1 MNHLPT
7 RPATRFAALAATL
20 VLALPLTSSPLAAAT
35 AVAAAAAEP
44 AAPAAPAKWTTRVF
58 SRVPAPGYPAYVHA
72 HTNGRV
78 YAGTYV
84 NGSATGVPS
93 RVFEWT
99 RGGQLLRS
107 WPVPGQVLDGSQGV
121 QVAQQTRD
129 GRLVVLETSRR
140 RLLTLD
146 VRTGRWKRIATFPD
160 GSVPNYATWGP
171 RGELYVSDYA
181 RPVVWRVPPGGGT
194 PRAWFTA
201 PALNGTE
208 LGTTG
213 LVYRPG
219 RRDLVIAQQWVL
231 DGTQLPTTGAVL
243 SLGVR
248 PDGRP
253 GKLRTLWRSG
263 PMELPD
269 GFGIG
274 RSGHLYVA
282 LLGTNQLVELTGR
295 GVEVDRFPDVP
306 LLGSNGSAV
315 PFDAPCSAT
324 FLGTSVLVANQSAIT
339 GTAAN
344 QAILRVEVGERG
356 RRPYLPRQ
364 ARLGG

>member
-1 MNHLPT
+1 MNPIPKRL
-7 RPATRFAALAATL
+7 ATLLAAL
-20 VLALPLTSSPLAAAT
+20 VLALPLT
-35 AVAAAAAEP
+35 
-44 AAPAAPAKWTTRVF
+44 AAPAAAAPEDAAPTAAMPEKWTTRVF
-58 SRVPAPGYPAYVHA
+58 SRVPAPGYPAYVHV

-99 RGGQLLRS
+99 AGGQLLRS
-107 WPVPGQVLDGSQGV
+107 WPVPGQLTDGSQGV
-121 QVAQQTRD
+121 QVANQTRD

-140 RLLTLD
+140 RVLTLD
-146 VRTGRWKRIATFPD
+146 VRTGRWRTVATFPA
-160 GSVPNYATWGP
+160 GAVPNYATWGP

-181 RPVVWRVPPGGGT
+181 QPVVWRVPPGGGR

-201 PALNGTE
+201 PKLEGFE
-208 LGTTG
+208 FGTTG

-219 RRDLVIAQQWVL
+219 RRDLVLAQQWVL
-231 DGTQLPTTGAVL
+231 DGSQLPTTGAVL

-253 GKLRTLWRSG
+253 GALRTLWRSG

-306 LLGSNGSAV
+306 LLGQNGSPIA
-315 PFDAPCSAT
+315 FDSPCNAT
-324 FLGTSVLVANQSAIT
+324 FLGTSVLVANQSVIT

-356 RRPYLPRQ
+356 RRPHLPRK

>member
-1 MNHLPT
+1 MNRIVALL
-7 RPATRFAALAATL
+7 AAL
-20 VLALPLTSSPLAAAT
+20 VLGLPLLAT
-35 AVAAAAAEP
+35 APAGATGATGAAG
-44 AAPAAPAKWTTRVF
+44 AAPAAAEVPKWRTKVF
-58 SRVPAPGYPAYVHA
+58 SLVPAPGYPAYVHA

-93 RVFEWT
+93 RVFEWSA
-99 RGGQLLRS
+99 GGQLLRS
-107 WPVPGQVLDGSQGV
+107 WPVPGQVTDGSHGV

-129 GRLVVLETSRR
+129 GRLVVLETSTRR
-140 RLLTLD
+140 VLTLD
-146 VRTGRWKRIATFPD
+146 VRTGRWRRVATFPE
-160 GSVPNYATWGP
+160 GAVPNYAAWGP

-181 RPVVWRVPPGGGT
+181 QPIVWRVPPRGGT

-201 PALNGTE
+201 PALEGTQF
-208 LGTTG
+208 GTTG

-219 RRDLVIAQQWVL
+219 RGDLVLSQQWVL
-231 DGTQLPTTGAVL
+231 DGSQLPTTGAVL

-248 PDGRP
+248 PGGRP
-253 GKLRTLWRSG
+253 GELRTLWRSG

-282 LLGTNQLVELTGR
+282 LLGTNQLVELTAR
-295 GVEVDRFPDVP
+295 GAEVDRFPDVP
-306 LLGSNGSAV
+306 LLGENGSAI
-315 PFDAPCSAT
+315 PFDTPCSAT
-324 FLGTSVLVANQSAIT
+324 FLGTSVLVANQSVIT
-339 GTAAN
+339 GTSAH

-356 RRPYLPRQ
+356 KRVFVPQR
-364 ARLGG
+364 ARLGR